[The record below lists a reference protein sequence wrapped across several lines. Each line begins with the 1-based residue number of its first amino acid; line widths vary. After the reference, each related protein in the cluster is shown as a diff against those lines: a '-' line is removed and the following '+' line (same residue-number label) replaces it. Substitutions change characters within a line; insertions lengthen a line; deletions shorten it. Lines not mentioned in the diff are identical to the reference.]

1 MYEKII
7 MNDISILHVYAILL
21 KMRFSILENINE
33 TQIEYLARQS
43 NTQFEF
49 YERVYEIILRR
60 WFYKCEVSLV

>member
-33 TQIEYLARQS
+33 TQIEYLVR
-43 NTQFEF
+43 
-49 YERVYEIILRR
+49 
-60 WFYKCEVSLV
+60 